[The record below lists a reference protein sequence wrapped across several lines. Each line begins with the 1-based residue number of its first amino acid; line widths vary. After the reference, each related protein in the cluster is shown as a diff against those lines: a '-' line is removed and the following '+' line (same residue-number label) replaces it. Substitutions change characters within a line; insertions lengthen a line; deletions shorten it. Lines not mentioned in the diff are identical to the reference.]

1 MNAQTPKHSSADRSS
16 NFADGNKWPTLV
28 VMAALLIATI
38 AEWYW
43 VWGLLFLYWT
53 LTAFVTGQ
61 AFVIQT
67 IRQDEHP
74 FIFWFVGITWVV
86 LAVLVV
92 LYDFFPDAALWME
105 SANE

>member
-1 MNAQTPKHSSADRSS
+1 MNTHTPRHSRADRSS
-16 NFADGNKWPTLV
+16 SFADRTKWPTLV
-28 VMAALLIATI
+28 AMAVLLVVTF

-43 VWGLLFLYWT
+43 VWGLLFLIWS
-53 LTAFVTGQ
+53 LSAFVMRQ
-61 AFVIQT
+61 VFVIQT

-74 FIFWFVGITWVV
+74 FIFWLISITWVV

-92 LYDFFPDAALWME
+92 SYEFFPDAALWME

>member
-1 MNAQTPKHSSADRSS
+1 MAVL
-16 NFADGNKWPTLV
+16 LV
-28 VMAALLIATI
+28 VTI

-43 VWGLLFLYWT
+43 VWGLLFLIWS
-53 LTAFVTGQ
+53 LSAFVTRQ
-61 AFVIQT
+61 VFVIQT

-74 FIFWFVGITWVV
+74 FIFWLISITWVV

-92 LYDFFPDAALWME
+92 SYEFFPDAALWME